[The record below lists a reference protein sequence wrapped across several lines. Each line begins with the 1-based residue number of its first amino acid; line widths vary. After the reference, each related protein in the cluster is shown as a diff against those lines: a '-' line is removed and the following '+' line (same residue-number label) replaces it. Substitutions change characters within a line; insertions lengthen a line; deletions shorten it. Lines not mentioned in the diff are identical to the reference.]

1 MPHQLHSRRKLW
13 STFITDI
20 MYHVSSDSRCRGGM
34 KEESNGEILSP
45 HLFRTMRDQRQYRTK
60 RSPPLRSVRRLSAPT
75 EHTGIDI
82 AGNNTALLRIPLRG
96 SKTNQIF
103 NK

>member
-1 MPHQLHSRRKLW
+1 
-13 STFITDI
+13 
-20 MYHVSSDSRCRGGM
+20 M
-34 KEESNGEILSP
+34 KEESNGDILSP
-45 HLFRTMRDQRQYRTK
+45 HLFRSMRDQRQYRTK

-103 NK
+103 KQINLRKIL